1 MQNRYTG
8 LMDELTLVCHLE
20 EIFKRKGFLV
30 KKEIGTGYGIADL
43 VLTKLSKKK
52 CNIRKSNKQ
61 ITPLLKES
69 YFTVLRHLPDID
81 EGLDA
86 MDYAELLK
94 KTNLSNHFLK
104 YDVLKTLE
112 SCGFV
117 KEVENQ
123 KYFKVN
129 GWVPLAKEVIAIE
142 AKLQNWKRGFIQAN
156 RYKAFADKVYL
167 AMPEQYAH
175 RVDKKLL
182 KSQNIGLIILK
193 NSQKAIRKE
202 IEPVQNKHFVEDK
215 RNYVLEHYLPHA
227 LSY

>member
-8 LMDELTLVCHLE
+8 LMDELTLVSHLE
-20 EIFKRKGFLV
+20 EIFARKGFLV

-43 VLTKLSKKK
+43 VITKLNKNK
-52 CNIRKSNKQ
+52 CDIRKTNKQ
-61 ITPLLKES
+61 TTPLLKES

-81 EGLDA
+81 EDCEG
-86 MDYAELLK
+86 MDYRELLK

-112 SCGFV
+112 TFGFV

-142 AKLQNWKRGFIQAN
+142 AKLQNWKRGYIQAN

-175 RVDKKLL
+175 RVDKELL
-182 KSQNIGLIILK
+182 KSKNIGLIILK
-193 NSQKAIRKE
+193 SNSKSIKKVL
-202 IEPVQNKHFVEDK
+202 EPTQNKHFVADK

>member
-1 MQNRYTG
+1 MQSRYTE
-8 LMDELTLVCHLE
+8 LMDELTLVYHLE
-20 EIFKRKGFLV
+20 QIFKKKGFLA

-43 VLTKLSKKK
+43 VLTKLDKKK
-52 CNIRKSNKQ
+52 CGIRKHNRQ
-61 ITPLLKES
+61 LTPLLKES

-81 EGLDA
+81 VDSDA
-86 MDYAELLK
+86 MEYDELLA
-94 KTNLSNHFLK
+94 KTNLSSQFLK

-112 SCGFV
+112 RYGFV
-117 KEVENQ
+117 KEVEKQ

-175 RVDKKLL
+175 RVDQELL
-182 KSQNIGLIILK
+182 KSHNIGLIILK
-193 NSQKAIRKE
+193 NNLTSIKRE
-202 IEPVQNKHFVEDK
+202 LEPTKKNHFVEDK

-227 LSY
+227 LGQ